1 MPVVQY
7 STIRPYLV
15 PAADIQTLADIVR
28 PIPVPVKHP
37 KTLPVAVIIHRANHA
52 HQHTILVPDA
62 IPDTNSTVRIVKKSL
77 FHAMTVNIYGVI
89 LVMMDA
95 IATAIHLPLIPMP
108 NVLQ

>member
-15 PAADIQTLADIVR
+15 PAVDIQTLADIVR

-62 IPDTNSTVRIVKKSL
+62 IPDTYSTVRIVKK
-77 FHAMTVNIYGVI
+77 FHVLTVNIYGVI
-89 LVMMDA
+89 LVMMVA
-95 IATAIHLPLIPMP
+95 IATAIHLPLIQMP
-108 NVLQ
+108 NVLK